1 MIVLAIHFTVESAST
16 LVRKL
21 ATRLSALVNLLF
33 TFSTAVI
40 SLFKIDLMLQ
50 LVLFSSAYNT
60 QNS

>member
-1 MIVLAIHFTVESAST
+1 MVVLAIYFTVESVST
-16 LVRKL
+16 LVRTL

-40 SLFKIDLMLQ
+40 SLFKIYRMLQ
-50 LVLFSSAYNT
+50 LVLFSSAYKT